1 MRIKGAAT
9 YDFINDDLDAGMA
22 IYPFGGLTNLIAS
35 GISLLVNPL
44 ANAIEVTLDGKISD
58 PKIGMEV
65 KPINILQGEKR
76 VLEKIRNS
84 L

>member
-1 MRIKGAAT
+1 M
-9 YDFINDDLDAGMA
+9 
-22 IYPFGGLTNLIAS
+22 
-35 GISLLVNPL
+35 LLVNPL
-44 ANAIEVTLDGKISD
+44 VNAIEGTLDGKISD